1 MTLLRLERLQLAY
14 GTHVLLNGAELVLEK
29 GERLAL
35 VGRNGTGKS
44 TLLKLVA
51 GEIVPDDGTI
61 WRAPGLK
68 IGVLEQDLPSAS
80 GETIFDMV
88 AQGLP
93 QAGELLAEY
102 HRLVQSDNPDM
113 QRMATL
119 QSRLEAVDGWS
130 FHQRIDVV
138 LTRLGLPADDLM
150 SSL

>member
-1 MTLLRLERLQLAY
+1 MTLLRLEGLQLAY
-14 GTHVLLNGAELVLEK
+14 GTHVLLDGADLVLEK

-51 GEIVPDDGTI
+51 GEILPDDGSI

-80 GETIFDMV
+80 GETIFDVV

-93 QAGELLAEY
+93 QAG
-102 HRLVQSDNPDM
+102 
-113 QRMATL
+113 
-119 QSRLEAVDGWS
+119 
-130 FHQRIDVV
+130 
-138 LTRLGLPADDLM
+138 
-150 SSL
+150 